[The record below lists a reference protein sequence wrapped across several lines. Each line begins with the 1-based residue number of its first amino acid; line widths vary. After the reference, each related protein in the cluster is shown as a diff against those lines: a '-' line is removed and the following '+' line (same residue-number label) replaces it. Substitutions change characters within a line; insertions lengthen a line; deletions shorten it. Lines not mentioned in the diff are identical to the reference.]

1 MSKSAGGPLGTAVVL
16 ALLMALFAAVPE
28 LPKTAPVL
36 YQALAFLALLQVTAL
51 IFNLIPCPG
60 LDGWGILEP
69 FLPQPLQALGRR
81 VAPVAILILVAAL
94 FFVPGLS
101 RWLWQTVFAACALIG
116 LDARAAFAGLRLFQF
131 WQ

>member
-1 MSKSAGGPLGTAVVL
+1 
-16 ALLMALFAAVPE
+16 MALFAAVPE

-60 LDGWGILEP
+60 LDGWGIIEP
-69 FLPQPLQALGRR
+69 FLPAPLRALGRS
-81 VAPVAILILVAAL
+81 VATIAILVLVAAL

-101 RWLWQTVFAACALIG
+101 RWLWQTVFAACTLIG
-116 LDARAAFAGLRLFQF
+116 LDPRAAFTGLRLFQF